1 MSLANI
7 LKAYGAKWLTS
18 RTRVR
23 LARKRAELFRRLGR
37 KPHTV
42 YYFHRADDPYCQL
55 MVQVLPDIVSRFA
68 IELKPLVVEK
78 LPANMYPDPIR
89 YEAYSIIDASRL
101 ARLFGLGFSLDA
113 TVPDRLAVGMANR
126 YLASRQ
132 NDPAFFSLAADV
144 GAALWR
150 RDLNAVRNI
159 CGLADVGEK
168 TLADNEQK
176 LRELG
181 HYASASLYY
190 AGEFYVGID
199 RLDHLERRLNDLGLG
214 DEQVDFEVHRLWRY
228 GLDELERSI
237 AGQTVDVFFSVRSPF
252 SYVGVELITELAR
265 KTGVGINLM
274 PVLPMMMRGMKVPP
288 AKGRY
293 ILADTAREARIE
305 GVEFGTICDP
315 LGAATWR
322 AMGIGFALMDDESDG
337 AGQKGQS
344 LAFFRSFMAGVWSQG
359 IDGTTDKGLVK
370 ILRNAG
376 LDDGWIGRAIS
387 KENTE
392 KQATANREEMFR
404 SGSWGVPTF
413 RAGGETFWGQDRMWA
428 IIEALKQ

>member
-7 LKAYGAKWLTS
+7 LKTYVAKWLTS

-23 LARKRAELFRRLGR
+23 LRRIRAEVSRRLRR

-42 YYFHRADDPYCQL
+42 YYFHRTDDPYCQL

-78 LPANMYPDPIR
+78 LPANMYPDPVR

-101 ARLFGLGFSLDA
+101 ARLYGLGFSLDA

-126 YLASRQ
+126 YLASKQ
-132 NDPAFFSLAADV
+132 NDPAFFSLAAEL

-150 RDLNAVRNI
+150 RDLNAVRTI
-159 CGLADVGEK
+159 CGLADVGEN
-168 TLADNEQK
+168 TLAANEKK

-199 RLDHLERRLNDLGLG
+199 RLDHLERRLNGLGLG

-228 GLDELERSI
+228 GLDELERTI
-237 AGQTVDVFFSVRSPF
+237 AGQSIDVFFSVRSPF
-252 SYVGVELITELAR
+252 SYVGVDLITELAA
-265 KTGVGINLM
+265 KTGVGINLR
-274 PVLPMMMRGMKVPP
+274 PVLPMMMRGMNVPRT
-288 AKGRY
+288 KGRY
-293 ILADTAREARIE
+293 ILADTAREAHIE
-305 GVEFGTICDP
+305 GVRFGAICDP
-315 LGAATWR
+315 LGTATWR
-322 AMGIGFALMDDESDG
+322 AMGIGFALMDDEETG
-337 AGQKGQS
+337 GGTKGQA
-344 LAFFRSFMAGVWSQG
+344 LAFFRAFMAGVWSQG
-359 IDGTTDKGLVK
+359 IDGTSDKGLAK

-376 LDDGWIGRAIS
+376 LDDSWITKTIS
-387 KENTE
+387 KNDTE
-392 KQATANREEMFR
+392 KRANANREEMFR

-428 IIEALKQ
+428 IIDALKQ

>member
-1 MSLANI
+1 MSLANVI
-7 LKAYGAKWLTS
+7 KAYGAKWLTS

-23 LARKRAELFRRLGR
+23 LARARAELARRIAR

-55 MVQVLPDIVSRFA
+55 MVQVLPDIASRFA
-68 IELKPLVVEK
+68 VELKPLVVEK
-78 LPANMYPDPIR
+78 LPANMYPDPAR

-101 ARLFGLGFSLDA
+101 ARLYGLGFSPDA

-132 NDPAFFSLAADV
+132 DDPAFFSLAAEV
-144 GAALWR
+144 GAALWH

-168 TLADNEQK
+168 TLEANEKK

-199 RLDHLERRLNDLGLG
+199 RLDHLERRFNDVGIG
-214 DEQVDFEVHRLWRY
+214 DEQVEFEVHRLWRY
-228 GLDELERSI
+228 GLDEMDRSI
-237 AGQTVDVFFSVRSPF
+237 AGQSIDVFFSVRSPF
-252 SYVGVELITELAR
+252 SYVGVELVSELAE
-265 KTGVGINLM
+265 KAGVALNIM
-274 PVLPMMMRGMKVPP
+274 PVLPMMMRSMKVPR

-293 ILADTAREARIE
+293 IVTDTTREAYIE

-315 LGAATWR
+315 LGTATWR
-322 AMGIGFALMDDESDG
+322 AMGIGFALMDDEQSG
-337 AGQKGQS
+337 TGRPGQA
-344 LAFFRSFMAGVWSQG
+344 LMFFRSFMAGVWSQG
-359 IDGTTDKGLVK
+359 IDGTTDKGLTKVLK
-370 ILRNAG
+370 NAG
-376 LDDGWIGRAIS
+376 LDDSWINKAIP
-387 KENTE
+387 KEQVE
-392 KQATANREEMFR
+392 KRATANREDMFR

-413 RAGGETFWGQDRMWA
+413 RAGGQTFWGQDRMWA
-428 IIEALKQ
+428 IVEALKQ

>member
-23 LARKRAELFRRLGR
+23 LARARAELARRIGR

-55 MVQVLPDIVSRFA
+55 MVQVLPDIASRFA
-68 IELKPLVVEK
+68 VELKPLVVEK
-78 LPANMYPDPIR
+78 LPANMYPDPPR

-101 ARLFGLGFSLDA
+101 ARLYGLGFSPDA

-132 NDPAFFSLAADV
+132 NDPAFFSLAADI

-150 RDLNAVRNI
+150 SDLNAVRNI

-168 TLADNEQK
+168 ILTANEKK
-176 LRELG
+176 LREFG

-199 RLDHLERRLNDLGLG
+199 RLDHLERRLNDVGVG
-214 DEQVDFEVHRLWRY
+214 DEQVEFEVHRLWRY
-228 GLDELERSI
+228 GLDELDRAV
-237 AGQTVDVFFSVRSPF
+237 AGQSIDAFFSVRSPF
-252 SYVGVELITELAR
+252 SYVGVELLCALAEKAGAGITI
-265 KTGVGINLM
+265 K

-293 ILADTAREARIE
+293 ILADTAREAHIE
-305 GVEFGTICDP
+305 GVDFGKICDP
-315 LGAATWR
+315 LGTATWR
-322 AMGIGFALMDDESDG
+322 AMGIGFALLDDEQ
-337 AGQKGQS
+337 AGTGKPGQA
-344 LAFFRSFMAGVWSQG
+344 LMFFRSFMTGVWSQG
-359 IDGTTDKGLVK
+359 IDGTTDKGLSK
-370 ILRNAG
+370 ILENAG
-376 LDDGWIGRAIS
+376 LHDSWIGKAIA
-387 KENTE
+387 KEEIE
-392 KQATANREEMFR
+392 KRATANREEMFR

-413 RAGGETFWGQDRMWA
+413 RAGGKTFWGQDRMWA
-428 IIEALKQ
+428 IVEALKQ